1 MITQYSV
8 EKFIDQFVFSDT
20 KNIMQQNPYQA
31 FALLSIGIE
40 ILGKCF
46 SRGNW
51 DTFVP
56 SEDCFNNAIQK
67 CPELSKY
74 KHFDTT
80 VTSKSK
86 CLSHRRKKKKTN
98 KLYSLLRCG
107 MAHSLKPKTQ
117 LVLVPGM
124 NDFSTNTIGCNEL
137 YDDCLQAWKSIKLG
151 KTKIKKRLDEPIFY
165 VDDIVSGSTR
175 ETITLVTQTK

>member
-1 MITQYSV
+1 
-8 EKFIDQFVFSDT
+8 
-20 KNIMQQNPYQA
+20 
-31 FALLSIGIE
+31 
-40 ILGKCF
+40 
-46 SRGNW
+46 
-51 DTFVP
+51 
-56 SEDCFNNAIQK
+56 
-67 CPELSKY
+67 
-74 KHFDTT
+74 
-80 VTSKSK
+80 
-86 CLSHRRKKKKTN
+86 
-98 KLYSLLRCG
+98 

-175 ETITLVTQTK
+175 DTITLVTQTK